1 MIVCSKK
8 LRVQQHTEGQCR
20 RINLTLLIVCTLFFV
35 IIFSSC
41 SLGPEGPPPP
51 PPEYVCP
58 TMTANPV
65 ILKMVY
71 DSTEQAWI
79 DTAVKDFNRQRY
91 TACDG
96 PITVQAT
103 PMDLGQSMQRILD
116 GKLQPDIWNPGG
128 SAWLSLLNTQWHSKN
143 GKDLVDTTNTS
154 SLISSPIVIAMW
166 ASEAKA
172 MGWPVAASIRWSDIA
187 NLISD
192 PRGWGSYKH
201 PSWGKFK
208 FGNTSLDYSN
218 AGLEAAIGMSYAA
231 TCNENA
237 TAIATV
243 TPTTSDTSST
253 CKKTGLT
260 VDDVNS
266 NGVKS
271 FITNIEKSA
280 IYYDSTTTTLA
291 DQMFRR
297 GPTYLN
303 AVAVEENLVIQ
314 ANDKTK
320 YPNLPEPVVAI
331 YPKDGTIVSDY
342 PFAIL
347 HGNWLSPSKNAAS
360 LVFRDFLLTRSEQ
373 AKAVQDGFRPNS
385 QVGLGATTDV
395 DHGIDPAL
403 PGTAFS
409 IPDPN
414 VVQTIQT
421 NWAQE
426 RRPFDVM
433 LLVDA
438 SSGMNFSIDNIP
450 KIDGAKTGLKTF
462 VDFMKDSDQL
472 GLAAFFNDH
481 IDTFSSLTLLGS
493 KRQDILSRIN
503 SIPADGGVLLFDAI
517 AQQFQQL
524 QQLPSTSIRAM
535 IVLSNKADTES
546 TTSAGQLL
554 SLITPPADQDSKQN
568 IRIFTI
574 AYGSEADVNMLTQ
587 IAQRTTGQEFSAT
600 PQNIQDVY
608 QQIGELL

>member
-1 MIVCSKK
+1 
-8 LRVQQHTEGQCR
+8 
-20 RINLTLLIVCTLFFV
+20 
-35 IIFSSC
+35 
-41 SLGPEGPPPP
+41 
-51 PPEYVCP
+51 
-58 TMTANPV
+58 
-65 ILKMVY
+65 MVY

-79 DTAVKDFNRQRY
+79 DTVVKDFNSQRK

-96 PITVQAT
+96 SITVQAT

-143 GKDLVDTTNTS
+143 GKDLVNITNTS
-154 SLISSPIVIAMW
+154 SLISSPVVIAMW

-172 MGWPVAASIRWSDIA
+172 MGWPVADSISWSDIA

-192 PRGWGSYKH
+192 PKGWGSYKH

-218 AGLEAAIGMSYAA
+218 AGLEAVVGMTYAA

-237 TAIATV
+237 TEAATA
-243 TPTTSDTSST
+243 TATTSNTSST

-266 NGVKS
+266 NGVKH
-271 FITNIEKSA
+271 FISNIERSA
-280 IYYDSTTTTLA
+280 IYYDSTTTSLA

-303 AVAVEENLVIQ
+303 AVAVEESLVIQ

-331 YPKDGTIVSDY
+331 YPKDGAVVSDY

-360 LVFRDFLLTRSEQ
+360 LVFRDFLLTKSEQ

-385 QVGLGATTDV
+385 QVGLGATTDP
-395 DHGIDPAL
+395 DHGIDPEL
-403 PGTAFS
+403 PGTAFP
-409 IPDPN
+409 IPDLN
-414 VVQTIQT
+414 VVQAIQT

-426 RRPFDVM
+426 RRQFDVM

-438 SSGMNFSIDNIP
+438 SSGMNFSTDNIP

-462 VDFMKDSDQL
+462 VNFMKDSDQL

-481 IDTFSSLTLLGS
+481 IDTLSSLTSLGS

-517 AQQFQQL
+517 AQQFQKL
-524 QQLPSTSIRAM
+524 QQLPSTPIRAM

-554 SLITPPADQDSKQN
+554 KLITPPAGQDSKQN

-574 AYGSEADVNMLTQ
+574 AYGSEADANMLTQ

>member
-1 MIVCSKK
+1 
-8 LRVQQHTEGQCR
+8 
-20 RINLTLLIVCTLFFV
+20 
-35 IIFSSC
+35 
-41 SLGPEGPPPP
+41 
-51 PPEYVCP
+51 
-58 TMTANPV
+58 
-65 ILKMVY
+65 MVY

-79 DTAVKDFNRQRY
+79 DTVVKDFNSQRE

-103 PMDLGQSMQRILD
+103 PMDLGQSIQRILD

-128 SAWLSLLNTQWHSKN
+128 SVWLSLLNTQWHSKN
-143 GKDLVDTTNTS
+143 GKDLVDITNTS
-154 SLISSPIVIAMW
+154 SLISSPVVIAMW

-172 MGWPVAASIRWSDIA
+172 MGWPVPDSIGWSDIA

-192 PRGWGSYKH
+192 PRGWGSYQH

-218 AGLEAAIGMSYAA
+218 AGLEAVIGMTYAA
-231 TCNENA
+231 ICNENA
-237 TAIATV
+237 TATA

-271 FITNIEKSA
+271 FITTIEKSA
-280 IYYDSTTTTLA
+280 IYYDSTTTSLA

-331 YPKDGTIVSDY
+331 YPKDGAVVSDY

-360 LVFRDFLLTRSEQ
+360 LVFRDFLLTKSEQ

-385 QVGLGATTDV
+385 QVGLVATTDF
-395 DHGIDPAL
+395 DHGIDPQL
-403 PGTAFS
+403 PSTAFP

-421 NWAQE
+421 NWARE

-462 VDFMKDSDQL
+462 VNFMKDSDQL

-481 IDTFSSLTLLGS
+481 IDTFSSLTALGS
-493 KRQDILSRIN
+493 KRQDVLSRIN

-517 AQQFQQL
+517 AQQFQKL

-554 SLITPPADQDSKQN
+554 RLITPPAGQDSKQN

-608 QQIGELL
+608 QQIGELF